1 MTGHT
6 SSIYSLAFSAESS
19 LLVSGGA
26 DWTVRC
32 WDIKNAG
39 GPRGKPKENG
49 FGNNV
54 NGIDTKYGEDE
65 SIETCVICRVHLYTY
80 SSLGMQRRPL
90 SDFSNKADAHF
101 KRPVYITKLVSGRR
115 NISFTLILELVF
127 FFFVHNFTCRVD
139 ASMYFYPR
147 NLKGGGFRTQV
158 SQPVICHTANRPIF
172 YRSIRRD
179 RLIV

>member
-32 WDIKNAG
+32 WDVKNAG

-49 FGNNV
+49 LGNNV

-65 SIETCVICRVHLYTY
+65 SIETCVIW
-80 SSLGMQRRPL
+80 LGAL
-90 SDFSNKADAHF
+90 
-101 KRPVYITKLVSGRR
+101 VYMLISGYAALT
-115 NISFTLILELVF
+115 S
-127 FFFVHNFTCRVD
+127 
-139 ASMYFYPR
+139 
-147 NLKGGGFRTQV
+147 
-158 SQPVICHTANRPIF
+158 
-172 YRSIRRD
+172 
-179 RLIV
+179 